1 MNSTRPH
8 SGSHATMAAELVRPL
23 GISIVAVRYQSVA
36 GTTAGPFTGNL
47 ASAQEFDFSFPQ
59 FPSVPQVIHNWNAPN
74 HLYGDPWFSTRAAHT
89 NESVLPPETTTSSQH
104 VDFSFS
110 QFHPVP
116 EFPET
121 QSTQNQT
128 DFDAC
133 FDVSS
138 LAFPGISYQP
148 IPPNESTAS
157 TQHFYLSFP
166 RRPSEPQ
173 PLHIWS
179 LPSESDWDDW
189 FAEPLPTFPVPFI
202 EPVPQLPLDSI
213 ASSLNGTQVAI
224 SDESLGKSPEPLLA
238 IGQEQLSPMRTS
250 GRSKKKMKQQKVIST
265 REEFKCLM
273 GCIDRTF
280 ATERD
285 LNRHHY
291 RTEIHRTINQH
302 GCFICRC
309 GKKSLRKDNHVR
321 HIRAC
326 RHVHVSGY
334 SCAKC
339 GDMTPDKQGHLDH
352 LAGCVDTRGRKPRE
366 RGR

>member
-1 MNSTRPH
+1 MREFLKAYVVEKGLKGWMRMEIFDRRVCDASYKIDEATRR
-8 SGSHATMAAELVRPL
+8 ARPSWAKL
-23 GISIVAVRYQSVA
+23 LRDVES
-36 GTTAGPFTGNL
+36 
-47 ASAQEFDFSFPQ
+47 PQ
-59 FPSVPQVIHNWNAPN
+59 
-74 HLYGDPWFSTRAAHT
+74 L
-89 NESVLPPETTTSSQH
+89 LPPEATTSSQH

-110 QFHPVP
+110 QFHPEP

-121 QSTQNQT
+121 RSTPNQT
-128 DFDAC
+128 DFDAW
-133 FDVSS
+133 FNVSS

-148 IPPNESTAS
+148 IPPNENPTS
-157 TQHFYLSFP
+157 TQQFDLPFP
-166 RRPSEPQ
+166 RWPSEPQ

-189 FAEPLPTFPVPFI
+189 FAEPLLTFPVPFI

-224 SDESLGKSPEPLLA
+224 SDESLGNFSEPLSA
-238 IGQEQLSPMRTS
+238 IGQEQLAATRTS
-250 GRSKKKMKQQKVIST
+250 DRSRKKMKQQKGTYPDEGS
-265 REEFKCLM
+265 KCLM
-273 GCIDRTF
+273 GCIDKTF

-285 LNRHHY
+285 LSRHY
-291 RTEIHRTINQH
+291 YKTGIHPTINQH

-321 HIRAC
+321 HVRTC
-326 RHVHVSGY
+326 KLLRGSGY

-339 GDMTPDKQGHLDH
+339 GDTTPDKQGHLDH